1 VKLASRIAFGNQTIF
16 LPSEWTKVEDS
27 RLCVPTSRQVCL
39 FGAFKDQWWTLGIK
53 GGQTELNNLNPKLS
67 TVILKGFVPWMC
79 DQLGQSGWLNRA
91 YSASTGSLTPPAT
104 PQVILT
110 FVPVNR
116 RGLPKKWKWSAKG
129 AEYES
134 QGQARREA

>member
-67 TVILKGFVPWMC
+67 TVILKGFVALMGA
-79 DQLGQSGWLNRA
+79 QLGQSRVVQPLISCQHRIIDPTRYPAGDIDICP
-91 YSASTGSLTPPAT
+91 GEPPRFAEKVEMER
-104 PQVILT
+104 Q
-110 FVPVNR
+110 R
-116 RGLPKKWKWSAKG
+116 RGI
-129 AEYES
+129 
-134 QGQARREA
+134 

>member
-1 VKLASRIAFGNQTIF
+1 MKLASRIAFGNQTIF

-67 TVILKGFVPWMC
+67 TVILKGFVAADHADERRPICVHPRNLRLLSILLLW
-79 DQLGQSGWLNRA
+79 QAVEIRPELFVFTSG
-91 YSASTGSLTPPAT
+91 
-104 PQVILT
+104 I
-110 FVPVNR
+110 
-116 RGLPKKWKWSAKG
+116 
-129 AEYES
+129 
-134 QGQARREA
+134 

>member
-67 TVILKGFVPWMC
+67 TVILKGFVALMGA
-79 DQLGQSGWLNRA
+79 QLGQSRVVQPLISCQHRMIID
-91 YSASTGSLTPPAT
+91 PPAT
-104 PQVILT
+104 AGVLT
-110 FVPVNR
+110 FDQVNR
-116 RGLPKKWKWSAKG
+116 RGFAQKV
-129 AEYES
+129 EMER
-134 QGQARREA
+134 QRRGI

>member
-67 TVILKGFVPWMC
+67 TVILKGFVALMGA
-79 DQLGQSGWLNRA
+79 QLGQSRVVQPLISCQHRIID
-91 YSASTGSLTPPAT
+91 PPAT
-104 PQVILT
+104 AGVLT
-110 FVPVNR
+110 FDQVNR
-116 RGLPKKWKWSAKG
+116 RGFAQKV
-129 AEYES
+129 EMER
-134 QGQARREA
+134 QRRGI

>member
-67 TVILKGFVPWMC
+67 TVILKGFVALMGA
-79 DQLGQSGWLNRA
+79 QLGQSRVVQPLISCQHRIIID
-91 YSASTGSLTPPAT
+91 PPAT
-104 PQVILT
+104 AA
-110 FVPVNR
+110 FVQVNR
-116 RGLPKKWKWSAKG
+116 RGFAQKV
-129 AEYES
+129 EMER
-134 QGQARREA
+134 QRRGI